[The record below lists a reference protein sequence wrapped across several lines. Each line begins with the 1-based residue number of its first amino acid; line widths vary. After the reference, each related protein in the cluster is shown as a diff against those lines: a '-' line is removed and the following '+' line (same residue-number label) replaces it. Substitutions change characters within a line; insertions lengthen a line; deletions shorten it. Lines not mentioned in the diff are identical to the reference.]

1 MTTRGPKL
9 KISVFDPH
17 GDRLDLGKRWKRWLE
32 RFERELKYNGID
44 PASPEKSEVA
54 QMALLIYS
62 GQDVEDIHDS
72 LPTPVKPE
80 GIADINWTDYA
91 KSKEKLNVYF
101 LPQTSNDFAL
111 FELMRTRP
119 LQDERT
125 RNYAARLRKAAE
137 KCDFENWSAN

>member
-1 MTTRGPKL
+1 M
-9 KISVFDPH
+9 FDPH
-17 GDRLDLGKRWKRWLE
+17 SDRLDLGKRWKKWLE

-62 GQDVEDIHDS
+62 GQYVEDIHDS

-80 GIADINWTDYA
+80 GMADINWTDYA

-101 LPQTSNDFAL
+101 LPQTFNDFA
-111 FELMRTRP
+111 
-119 LQDERT
+119 
-125 RNYAARLRKAAE
+125 
-137 KCDFENWSAN
+137 